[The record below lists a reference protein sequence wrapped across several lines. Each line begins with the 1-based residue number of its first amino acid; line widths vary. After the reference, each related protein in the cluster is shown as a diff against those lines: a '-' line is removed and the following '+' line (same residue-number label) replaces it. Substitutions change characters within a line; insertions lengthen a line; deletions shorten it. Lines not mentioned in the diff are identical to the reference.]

1 MKKTIILAVL
11 LLSIIDARAYDF
23 SAVAPT
29 GQRLYYYIIGNS
41 AQVTFPT
48 ADNLWH
54 GYTKPSGDLIIP
66 DIVTDS
72 ASGISYPVTEI
83 DTAAFYTCT
92 DITSVTI
99 GDSMR
104 IIWEWAFHG
113 CGLTWVTFGNSLI
126 VIGNYAFADCNSLTS
141 IVIPN
146 SVTTIGEGAFLSC
159 HRLSSV
165 TIGNSVTTIGEGAFG
180 YCNNLISVVIPN
192 TVVSIGVNAFRLVKI
207 IVYDGNAT
215 GSPWGAY
222 TVNGIVDGDFVYTDS
237 SQTVLAAYIGTSS
250 VVSVPDSVLVIGPY
264 AFYENMDYYENTD
277 LTSVTIPNSVIEIRN
292 HAFDGCGNLETVTLP
307 GSLRRIGEEAF
318 AACWHITSLTIGDR
332 VTSIGNSAFEYCI
345 RLKSVTVGSS
355 VDSIGNAAFLGCNSL
370 TEVNY
375 TGTVDQ
381 WCGIHFGNLLSNPIE
396 RAHSLKIN
404 GVSVTELQVGANV
417 TEIKQ
422 FAFFGCTS
430 LTSVTLAS
438 SVAHIGQGAF
448 GSCDSIMEV
457 HVRNYVPPTVEIYND
472 INPAIVYVP
481 CGAISDYQSANFWSQ
496 FPLTEEF
503 SYSIS
508 AFPDDIT
515 RGTVQV
521 SGTPTCANPQV
532 MIHARAFGGY
542 HFTRWS
548 DGDTNDTRT
557 VTISSDTVFVACFEA
572 DSSPV
577 GIDDSEMTDNPLLVT
592 VADGR
597 IQVLMNGQP
606 VDEFGVYDVLGR
618 EVFHALHAD
627 KTSVLPNGVYL
638 VRIAT
643 PSGTATKKLLVQR
656 R

>member
-113 CGLTWVTFGNSLI
+113 CGLTSVTFGNSLI

-180 YCNNLISVVIPN
+180 YCNNLISVVVPN
-192 TVVSIGVNAFRLVKI
+192 TVVSIGQNAFCLVKI

-237 SQTVLAAYIGTSS
+237 SRTVLAAYIGTSS
-250 VVSVPDSVLVIGPY
+250 VVTVPDSVLVIGPY

-307 GSLRRIGEEAF
+307 GSLRRIGE
-318 AACWHITSLTIGDR
+318 R
-332 VTSIGNSAFEYCI
+332 
-345 RLKSVTVGSS
+345 
-355 VDSIGNAAFLGCNSL
+355 
-370 TEVNY
+370 
-375 TGTVDQ
+375 
-381 WCGIHFGNLLSNPIE
+381 
-396 RAHSLKIN
+396 
-404 GVSVTELQVGANV
+404 
-417 TEIKQ
+417 
-422 FAFFGCTS
+422 
-430 LTSVTLAS
+430 
-438 SVAHIGQGAF
+438 
-448 GSCDSIMEV
+448 
-457 HVRNYVPPTVEIYND
+457 
-472 INPAIVYVP
+472 
-481 CGAISDYQSANFWSQ
+481 
-496 FPLTEEF
+496 
-503 SYSIS
+503 
-508 AFPDDIT
+508 
-515 RGTVQV
+515 
-521 SGTPTCANPQV
+521 
-532 MIHARAFGGY
+532 
-542 HFTRWS
+542 
-548 DGDTNDTRT
+548 
-557 VTISSDTVFVACFEA
+557 
-572 DSSPV
+572 
-577 GIDDSEMTDNPLLVT
+577 
-592 VADGR
+592 
-597 IQVLMNGQP
+597 
-606 VDEFGVYDVLGR
+606 
-618 EVFHALHAD
+618 
-627 KTSVLPNGVYL
+627 
-638 VRIAT
+638 
-643 PSGTATKKLLVQR
+643 
-656 R
+656 